1 MLTAVTEFT
10 AMPFDQLCLNCQ
22 GTASLRCGPFGSYC
36 LECFN
41 KLHKTVNIFHVA
53 EKFEVRTCK
62 VSEWC
67 AIIDVR
73 GARGGGESQLGFPPR
88 GSTHRPFP

>member
-1 MLTAVTEFT
+1 MLAAVTEST

-22 GTASLRCGPFGSYC
+22 GTASLRCQRCGPFGSYC

-62 VSEWC
+62 ISEWC
-67 AIIDVR
+67 AIID
-73 GARGGGESQLGFPPR
+73 GMECSPK
-88 GSTHRPFP
+88 GSSP